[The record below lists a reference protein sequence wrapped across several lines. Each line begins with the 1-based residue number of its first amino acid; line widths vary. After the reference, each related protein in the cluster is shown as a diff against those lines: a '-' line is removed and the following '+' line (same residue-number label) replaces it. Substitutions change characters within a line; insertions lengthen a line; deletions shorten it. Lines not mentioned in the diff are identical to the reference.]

1 MYRTE
6 RSARPRLALSLG
18 LLAAMWLGPVAH
30 AQQIPTFG
38 GSGQRP
44 MPSAPAPGMGA
55 DGTPRRG
62 FLATRPAGDG
72 PANSAEPRRM
82 GVLEYRTQPAAPSE
96 GYVVVVGGVRQNLVV
111 RTRRSEVS
119 LDALIDRAGGLAP
132 DATGAIQIFRDG
144 RPRIHVLYV
153 PGSGANI
160 LPGDT
165 VIVAARPVAKP
176 AAPDAPPPQ
185 ESIVSIVCH
194 NILPRPVII
203 RLPESAATA
212 EVIFRGFGQDIDAK
226 PSPLPP
232 QNVVLPA
239 AQPRISKWTLLPTG
253 TSLYFDPQN
262 LNRLTLDTLL
272 ATRLRFEEAVDLE
285 KTTAALEASP
295 LPAPPARLPLAAS
308 PATPAPLTT
317 AAPLAM
323 PAMPAPPALDVL
335 RPEPLLRPVDPAPTA
350 LAPPLTPRHVEAS
363 TEEPGRMDSSDQR
376 VEVVHDASAVAAS
389 LERVIPEKAA
399 SGSLVPPTELST
411 SGETTATKTSV
422 NQDAL
427 VRGLV
432 AGGVIGL
439 LAGLYA
445 WLRTQWSAGEPRK
458 VATSAAD
465 LPVVEE
471 PPQVRAQPLHGR
483 VVADRRLAFDPPHE
497 TLAGPHF
504 DARPKTRPPVVRTS
518 SARTESAR
526 GESTPRAAAA
536 APPSASVAPVR
547 APEATKA
554 PATGGLLDRILIAM
568 QRERSQ

>member
-1 MYRTE
+1 MCRTE

-18 LLAAMWLGPVAH
+18 LLAAVWLGPVTH

-44 MPSAPAPGMGA
+44 VQPAPGPGTGSDGA
-55 DGTPRRG
+55 PRRG

-82 GVLEYRTQPAAPSE
+82 GVLEYRSQPAAPTE
-96 GYVVVVGGVRQNLVV
+96 GYVVVIGGVRQNLVV
-111 RTRRSEVS
+111 RTQRSDVS

-132 DATGAIQIFRDG
+132 DATGAIQIFRNG
-144 RPRIHVLYV
+144 QPRIHVLYV

-165 VIVAARPVAKP
+165 VIVASRPVAKP
-176 AAPDAPPPQ
+176 ATPDAPPPQ
-185 ESIVSIVCH
+185 EPIVSIVCH
-194 NILPRPVII
+194 NILPRPVIV
-203 RLPESAATA
+203 RLPASVATIDLLA
-212 EVIFRGFGQDIDAK
+212 RGFGQDLDAA
-226 PSPLPP
+226 PPALPP
-232 QNVVLPA
+232 RGVVLPMA
-239 AQPRISKWTLLPTG
+239 LPTIARDMLLPTG
-253 TSLYFDPQN
+253 TSLYFDSQN

-295 LPAPPARLPLAAS
+295 LSAPPAPLPLTAPPTA
-308 PATPAPLTT
+308 PAPLTT

-323 PAMPAPPALDVL
+323 PAMPGAPSLDLL
-335 RPEPLLRPVDPAPTA
+335 RPEPQLRPVAPAPATLA
-350 LAPPLTPRHVEAS
+350 TPLAPHHVEAS
-363 TEEPGRMDSSDQR
+363 TGEPGRMDSSDQR

-389 LERVIPEKAA
+389 LEQVVPDKPA
-399 SGSLVPPTELST
+399 SRSLVPPTELAT
-411 SGETTATKTSV
+411 ATETTPAKASV

-432 AGGVIGL
+432 VGGVIGL

-471 PPQVRAQPLHGR
+471 APQVRSQPLHGR
-483 VVADRRLAFDPPHE
+483 VVADRRLAFDSPHE
-497 TLAGPHF
+497 ILAGPHF
-504 DARPKTRPPVVRTS
+504 DARPKTRPPVVRTA
-518 SARTESAR
+518 SARAESTR
-526 GESTPRAAAA
+526 GEPTPRAAAA
-536 APPSASVAPVR
+536 APASGSTAVP
-547 APEATKA
+547 PTTKA